1 MLDLCAIFSFQINLE
16 NGLNVLWDGQNRIYI
31 DAPPAL
37 FGQTMGLCGTFNKNQ
52 NDDFMT
58 PSHDVEAEV
67 SSFAERWRASDTCHK
82 RSRRR
87 SDRTHCESQPQKL
100 DDAQMLCSVLKLDT
114 FSGKKLIH
122 F

>member
-1 MLDLCAIFSFQINLE
+1 MD

-31 DAPPAL
+31 DAPPTL

-52 NDDFMT
+52 NDDFTT
-58 PSHDVEAEV
+58 PYNDIEAEV
-67 SSFAERWRASDTCHK
+67 SSFAERWKASGTCHK
-82 RSRRR
+82 RTRRR
-87 SDRTHCESQPQKL
+87 SERTRCESQPQKL

-114 FSGKKLIH
+114 FAGKV